1 MDWITQKK
9 KRKKKKTTEI
19 QEILRNQ
26 IHTFNQF
33 ENLVL
38 KNVKVAFQ
46 TRIVSNPLILLFW

>member
-9 KRKKKKTTEI
+9 KKKKKKRQI
-19 QEILRNQ
+19 QEIFRNQ

-33 ENLVL
+33 EILVS
-38 KNVKVAFQ
+38 KNVKVAIQ